1 MTSED
6 QNNIDKPNRLV
17 IMSALERA
25 RAGDNAEQLSQ
36 FIRSDPVLCYGFLAG
51 LDVGAVPSTYITTC
65 KQAIAMLGI
74 PAVQKWLEDAL
85 KHAVTVTEL
94 PELVSNALIRA
105 RFLEIMGRTAL
116 KREDTEDLYLVG
128 LFSGLDKLLSMPLAE
143 LILPLPFPEEMLAAM
158 LEHRGRIGR
167 LLKFAQIIE
176 SADETGID
184 FMQTNMRLPAAQ
196 VYDAYNE
203 AYDWMTRVA
212 SMSTDVQPAAKGGTA

>member
-1 MTSED
+1 MNS
-6 QNNIDKPNRLV
+6 I
-17 IMSALERA
+17 S
-25 RAGDNAEQLSQ
+25 
-36 FIRSDPVLCYGFLAG
+36 
-51 LDVGAVPSTYITTC
+51 
-65 KQAIAMLGI
+65 IA
-74 PAVQKWLEDAL
+74 Q
-85 KHAVTVTEL
+85 
-94 PELVSNALIRA
+94 
-105 RFLEIMGRTAL
+105 
-116 KREDTEDLYLVG
+116 DLYNLFQLVPG
-128 LFSGLDKLLSMPLAE
+128 RFGQK